1 MLYNIILNF
10 YKSIK
15 DGSCVV
21 EKNLSPEIKQTSLDD
36 CPDNRDKQASM
47 NVQLPRSGG
56 KEFENKQA
64 VANPNSHNS
73 PSSSEH
79 RTNQI

>member
-1 MLYNIILNF
+1 MEAALLKRKF
-10 YKSIK
+10 
-15 DGSCVV
+15 
-21 EKNLSPEIKQTSLDD
+21 SPEIKQTSLDD
-36 CPDNRDKQASM
+36 CPDSRDKQASM
-47 NVQLPRSGG
+47 NVQLPWSGG

-64 VANPNSHNS
+64 VANPNSHNG